1 MKTASHRYSP
11 LLAMGSAMAKGWRWL
26 HSLAGVARVLILMHQ
41 VTLDLQMELE
51 ALVETKQEV
60 LVETCVATVLV
71 EASVETVMALV
82 ETGLKLS
89 LEMVLEA
96 SVEIEATASVEMEPM
111 DLMEIEEMDLVEL
124 EATAL
129 VEIEATALVEIQ
141 PMASVEMVPSVETQV
156 GTLVASLLEA
166 LVETELKDQ
175 DREVLGAIKQGLA
188 EEGSSLV
195 MAWGQALA
203 LATAIKALRQWPSI
217 RPQ

>member
-1 MKTASHRYSP
+1 MKTASHRSSP

-51 ALVETKQEV
+51 A

-111 DLMEIEEMDLVEL
+111 DLMETEEMD
-124 EATAL
+124 L

-156 GTLVASLLEA
+156 GTLVASLLEV
-166 LVETELKDQ
+166 LVETELKDP

>member
-1 MKTASHRYSP
+1 MKTASHRSSP

-51 ALVETKQEV
+51 A

-111 DLMEIEEMDLVEL
+111 DLMGIEEMDLVEL

-156 GTLVASLLEA
+156 GTLVASLLEV
-166 LVETELKDQ
+166 LVETELKDP